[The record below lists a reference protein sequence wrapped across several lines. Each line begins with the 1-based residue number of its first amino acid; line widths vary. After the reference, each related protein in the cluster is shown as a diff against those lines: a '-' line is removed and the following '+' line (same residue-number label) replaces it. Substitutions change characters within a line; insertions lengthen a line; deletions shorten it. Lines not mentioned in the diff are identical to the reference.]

1 MTIRTKKQ
9 ELGVKTPELE
19 TQTRMETGAWF
30 PILFNIMSDS
40 LYVSVG
46 VAVRY
51 NCQTV
56 RQWRP
61 RVSPPFLPYLGKRNG
76 LLYVMIYRL
85 GLRRWQGT
93 LLNFVL
99 VHSLFP

>member
-19 TQTRMETGAWF
+19 TQTRMDTGVWF

-40 LYVSVG
+40 VYVSVG

-56 RQWRP
+56 RLWRL